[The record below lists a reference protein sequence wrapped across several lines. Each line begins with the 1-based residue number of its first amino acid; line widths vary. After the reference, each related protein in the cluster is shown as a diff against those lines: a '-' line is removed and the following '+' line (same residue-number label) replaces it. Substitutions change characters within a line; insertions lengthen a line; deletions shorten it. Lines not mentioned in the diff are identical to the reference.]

1 MTPEEL
7 LVRFHEQVPDRKA
20 FISILTGG
28 RQKFPVAQP
37 LSLPKDKNEKKV
49 QKT

>member
-20 FISILTGG
+20 FILIPTG
-28 RQKFPVAQP
+28 RQTGVFGGF
-37 LSLPKDKNEKKV
+37 SH
-49 QKT
+49 